1 MSCNKKN
8 APAMKPVV
16 RVPAILMLGL
26 AALTAAP
33 MALAVDS
40 GDIVVVSV
48 KGEVRVTMSGAP
60 RDVRAGSVLEP
71 PATLRTGRDG
81 TVELRQG
88 ATTLSVGPETLLE
101 FPALEKRGAP
111 IDRLVQPRGNVFY
124 NIGKREGRK
133 LRIETPFLVGVVK
146 GTQFNVAAQ
155 DETTT
160 ISLFEGL
167 LEVHAAD
174 ESGSV
179 DLKAGEIASRQRDD
193 KGVSVMKMD
202 GVKVPATPRQPQG
215 SGTNTGVPKPMPPS
229 ANPLDDRDSVV
240 ADSLAT
246 NANLA
251 AGLTSVDVVAAPPF
265 EATTPL
271 DTGAAMGAPA
281 VETSTAGNVDAIS
294 SSVDTGAATNLSAP
308 AVDVF
313 VSASVDAGPASVD
326 TGAAV
331 DTNGPDVDV
340 STTVDAGPVAQ
351 GADAAVGAGIATG
364 PASIADL
371 GVEAEVG
378 TSSGHGRFTVVVGAS
393 SNQHEVTVGSANA
406 AEAVANSG
414 HGNGN
419 GNHGTD
425 VTIDLGVDLGHE
437 DDSATAP
444 STDTTG
450 TDKPGHSPPADVVD
464 LLDGLLR
471 RRGKK

>member
-215 SGTNTGVPKPMPPS
+215 SGTNTGAPKPMPAS

-271 DTGAAMGAPA
+271 DTGSALGAPA
-281 VETSTAGNVDAIS
+281 EEASTAGSVDAIS
-294 SSVDTGAATNLSAP
+294 SPVDSGAAINPSAP

-331 DTNGPDVDV
+331 NTNGPDVDV
-340 STTVDAGPVAQ
+340 SASTTVDAGPVAQ

-419 GNHGTD
+419 HGTD